1 VNECS
6 IEQVLTVSLYRAASL
21 WFEMH
26 PRDRRV
32 AGHKRERTMK
42 TKLISLAI
50 LMAATFNVFAQ
61 DATGE
66 PNTPWKSEPRSA
78 QEWLMPV

>member
-6 IEQVLTVSLYRAASL
+6 IEQVLTVSLYRAAPA

-26 PRDRRV
+26 LRDRRV

-50 LMAATFNVFAQ
+50 LLAASFNLCAQ
-61 DATGE
+61 DAAADIN
-66 PNTPWKSEPRSA
+66 PAPSQSQSMQWP
-78 QEWLMPV
+78 MPV